1 MDDDKKNAK
10 TELIVKLQD
19 IIEYETYVNSDID
32 IFYKS
37 LSDVI
42 ADIQE
47 QTLNYSSIYR
57 DLENNMVYIREQK
70 KSDDTYYDQIVVR
83 DCIVTLEEIIVYLND
98 N

>member
-1 MDDDKKNAK
+1 MDDNKTTK

-19 IIEYETYVNSDID
+19 IIEFETYVKSDIY

-37 LSDVI
+37 LTDVS

-57 DLENNMVYIREQK
+57 DLKNDMVYIQEQM

-83 DCIVTLEEIIVYLND
+83 DCIVTLEEIIAYLN
-98 N
+98 NN

>member
-1 MDDDKKNAK
+1 MDDNKTTK

-19 IIEYETYVNSDID
+19 IIEYETYVKSDIY

-37 LSDVI
+37 LTDVS

-57 DLENNMVYIREQK
+57 DLKNDMVYIQEQM

-83 DCIVTLEEIIVYLND
+83 DCIVTLEEIIAYLND

>member
-19 IIEYETYVNSDID
+19 IIEYETYVNSDIE

>member
-1 MDDDKKNAK
+1 MDDNKTTK

-19 IIEYETYVNSDID
+19 IIEFETYVKSDIY

-37 LSDVI
+37 LTDVS

-57 DLENNMVYIREQK
+57 DLKNDMVYIQEQM

-83 DCIVTLEEIIVYLND
+83 DCIVTLEEIIAYLND

>member
-1 MDDDKKNAK
+1 MDDNKTTK

-19 IIEYETYVNSDID
+19 IIEFETYVKSNIY

-37 LSDVI
+37 LTDVS

-57 DLENNMVYIREQK
+57 DLKNDMVYIQEQM

-83 DCIVTLEEIIVYLND
+83 DCIVTLEEIIAYLND

>member
-1 MDDDKKNAK
+1 MDDNKTTK

-19 IIEYETYVNSDID
+19 IIEYETYVKSDIY
-32 IFYKS
+32 IFYKN
-37 LSDVI
+37 LTDVS

-57 DLENNMVYIREQK
+57 DLKNDMVYIQEQM

-83 DCIVTLEEIIVYLND
+83 DCIVTLEEIIAYLND

>member
-1 MDDDKKNAK
+1 MDDKKPTK

-19 IIEYETYVNSDID
+19 IIEFETYVASDIE

-37 LSDVI
+37 LSDI
-42 ADIQE
+42 SADIHE

-57 DLENNMVYIREQK
+57 DFENDMVNIQEQM